1 MLVYTSLFWF
11 GTDLTVIHWQ
21 IKWSWLTSMV
31 FLAMLAD
38 HSSNAHWGHQHHM
51 QGTSDN
57 GVSWRMMMQ
66 VLFLSKGIL
75 TADDALTT
83 NQKIERVQITC
94 SYSPLNSTHTRILG
108 ALTNLMD
115 LKMKK
120 KKCFCFCFKSHETT
134 HFNTCQLSPQFRKSY
149 WEHCLRS
156 SQLYFAL
163 MGLTVSKVLTYS
175 QNNMHYYTTTYNV
188 ISILLI

>member
-1 MLVYTSLFWF
+1 
-11 GTDLTVIHWQ
+11 
-21 IKWSWLTSMV
+21 
-31 FLAMLAD
+31 
-38 HSSNAHWGHQHHM
+38 
-51 QGTSDN
+51 
-57 GVSWRMMMQ
+57 MMMQ

-120 KKCFCFCFKSHETT
+120 KKNVFA
-134 HFNTCQLSPQFRKSY
+134 
-149 WEHCLRS
+149 
-156 SQLYFAL
+156 FAL
-163 MGLTVSKVLTYS
+163 RVMKLPISTHANSHHSFEKATESTVCGPASF
-175 QNNMHYYTTTYNV
+175 
-188 ISILLI
+188 ILL